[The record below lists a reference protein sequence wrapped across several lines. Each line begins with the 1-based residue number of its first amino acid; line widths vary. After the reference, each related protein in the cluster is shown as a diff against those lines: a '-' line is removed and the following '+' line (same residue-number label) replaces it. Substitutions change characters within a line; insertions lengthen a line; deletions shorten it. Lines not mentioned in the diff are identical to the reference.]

1 MFDFLLMVDCFA
13 YVRSLYGSEPNSQ
26 HLVFF
31 VPKKAQRITKHI
43 HILVY
48 VLQTSD
54 GLNLPELRDWGGFP
68 RIPSHHIEFNL
79 LEGRFHATARSYQ
92 MTGDESSV

>member
-1 MFDFLLMVDCFA
+1 MFAPYTVVNRIPSIWCFSCQ
-13 YVRSLYGSEPNSQ
+13 RKLKGSQ
-26 HLVFF
+26 
-31 VPKKAQRITKHI
+31 KHI

-68 RIPSHHIEFNL
+68 HIPSHHIEFNL

-92 MTGDESSV
+92 MTGEESSV